1 MNIFVTLIL
10 AMAVIIVMLRRRYPI
25 GPAILA
31 GGIFIWLL
39 QTHDLSNLW
48 TAAWQTATKGR
59 TYDLL
64 LALYFVMCLEI
75 ELRTSG
81 TLDGMIAALQR
92 LFSSKKITLAI
103 MPAFLGLLPS
113 LGGARFSA
121 PIVEIASKGSDVTVD
136 EKATINFWFRHI
148 FEYVNP
154 INPGMIVACS
164 IAMIPI
170 SSYIMHIGWLS
181 AIALALGWLF
191 CLQPL
196 KISKHNKVET
206 STEEIRKNIAD
217 VVLSLAPVIVNFILV
232 VAFDYGAASSMG
244 IVAIGMIFLLRSTYR
259 VVNVKDVFLG
269 ALDKKMILN
278 ILCILYFIQL
288 LTVTGTL
295 DAVVTAFQASPLPV
309 PAVIACV
316 SLVIGILTGL
326 SQGHAA
332 IVLPVVA
339 AVAPGDLSL
348 IAIAMVFGIAGQMI
362 TPTHVCLTV
371 TLDYFKADFFKTLR
385 PVVVMEILL
394 LAIFAV
400 KTFLLS

>member
-81 TLDGMIAALQR
+81 TLDGMISALQR
-92 LFSSKKITLAI
+92 LFSSKKVTLAI

-121 PIVEIASKGSDVTVD
+121 PIVEIASKGSEVTVD

-181 AIALALGWLF
+181 SIALALGWLF

-206 STEEIRKNIAD
+206 SPEEIRKNIAD

-348 IAIAMVFGIAGQMI
+348 IGIAMVFGIAGQMI

-400 KTFLLS
+400 KTFLFS

>member
-1 MNIFVTLIL
+1 VNIFVTLIL

-31 GGIFIWLL
+31 GGIFIWLF
-39 QTHDLSNLW
+39 QTHDLSNFW
-48 TAAWQTATKGR
+48 TAAWQTATKQR

-92 LFSSKKITLAI
+92 LFSSKKIVLAI

-121 PIVEIASKGSDVTVD
+121 PIVEITSNGSDVTVE

-148 FEYVNP
+148 FEYANP

-181 AIALALGWLF
+181 FISLALGWLF
-191 CLQPL
+191 CLQTL
-196 KISKHNKVET
+196 KIGKHTDVER
-206 STEEIRKNIAD
+206 SPKEIRKNIAD
-217 VVLSLAPVIVNFILV
+217 VALSLAPVIINFILV
-232 VAFDYGAASSMG
+232 VAFDFGAASSMG
-244 IVAIGMIFLLRSTYR
+244 LVAIGMIFLLRCTCR
-259 VVNVKDVFLG
+259 VVNVKNVFLG
-269 ALDKKMILN
+269 AIDKKMILN

-295 DAVVTAFQASPLPV
+295 DAVVKAFQASSLPV

-348 IAIAMVFGIAGQMI
+348 IGVAMVFGIAGQMI

-394 LAIFAV
+394 LAIFTA
-400 KTFLLS
+400 KTLFFG

>member
-31 GGIFIWLL
+31 GGIFIWLF
-39 QTHDLSNLW
+39 QTHDLSNFW
-48 TAAWQTATKGR
+48 TAGWQTATKKR

-92 LFSSKKITLAI
+92 LFSSKKIVLAI

-121 PIVEIASKGSDVTVD
+121 PIVEITSNGSDVTVE

-148 FEYVNP
+148 FEYANP

-181 AIALALGWLF
+181 FISLALGWLF
-191 CLQPL
+191 CLQTL
-196 KISKHNKVET
+196 KIGKHTDVER
-206 STEEIRKNIAD
+206 SPKEIRKNIAD
-217 VVLSLAPVIVNFILV
+217 VALSLAPVIINFILV
-232 VAFDYGAASSMG
+232 VAFDFGAASSMG
-244 IVAIGMIFLLRSTYR
+244 LVAIGMIFLLRCTCR
-259 VVNVKDVFLG
+259 VVNVKNVFLG
-269 ALDKKMILN
+269 AIDKKMILN

-295 DAVVTAFQASPLPV
+295 DAVVKAFQASSLPV

-348 IAIAMVFGIAGQMI
+348 IGVAMVFGIAGQMI

-385 PVVVMEILL
+385 PVIVMEILL
-394 LAIFAV
+394 LAIFTA
-400 KTFLLS
+400 KTLFFG

>member
-1 MNIFVTLIL
+1 MNIFLTLIL
-10 AMAVIIVMLRRRYPI
+10 AMTVIILMLRRRYPI

-39 QTHDLSNLW
+39 QSHDLSHLG
-48 TAAWQTATKGR
+48 TAAWQTATKQR
-59 TYDLL
+59 TYDLI

-121 PIVEIASKGSDVTVD
+121 PIVEIASKDAEITVD
-136 EKATINFWFRHI
+136 EKATINFWFRHV
-148 FEYVNP
+148 FEYINP
-154 INPGMIVACS
+154 INPGMILACS

-170 SSYIMHIGWLS
+170 SSLIMYLGWLS
-181 AIALALGWLF
+181 PIAFALGWF
-191 CLQPL
+191 VCLQPL
-196 KISKHNKVET
+196 KISKHNDTDT
-206 STEEIRKNIAD
+206 SPEEVRKNIAD
-217 VVLSLAPVIVNFILV
+217 VALSLAPVIINFILV
-232 VAFDYGAASSMG
+232 VAFGYGASASMG
-244 IVAIGMIFLLRSTYR
+244 IVAIGMVFLLRFTYR
-259 VVNVKDVFLG
+259 VISVKDVFLG

-278 ILCILYFIQL
+278 VLCILYFIQL

-295 DAVVTAFQASPLPV
+295 DAIVSAFQASPLPI
-309 PAVIACV
+309 PIIIASI
-316 SLVIGILTGL
+316 SLIIGILTGL

-332 IVLPVVA
+332 IVLPIVA
-339 AVAPGDLSL
+339 AIAPGNLDL
-348 IAIAMVFGIAGQMI
+348 IGIAMVFGIAGQMI

-385 PVVVMEILL
+385 PVMMLEILL
-394 LAIFAV
+394 IAIFSI
-400 KTFLLS
+400 KTYLLF

>member
-31 GGIFIWLL
+31 GGIFIWLF
-39 QTHDLSNLW
+39 QTHDLSNFW
-48 TAAWQTATKGR
+48 TAAWQTATKQR

-92 LFSSKKITLAI
+92 LFSSKKIVLAI

-121 PIVEIASKGSDVTVD
+121 PIVEITSNGSDVTVE

-148 FEYVNP
+148 FEYANP

-181 AIALALGWLF
+181 LISLALGWLF
-191 CLQPL
+191 CLHAL
-196 KISKHNKVET
+196 KIGKHTDVER
-206 STEEIRKNIAD
+206 SPEEIRKNIAD
-217 VVLSLAPVIVNFILV
+217 VALSLAPVIVNFILV
-232 VAFDYGAASSMG
+232 VAFDFGAASSMG
-244 IVAIGMIFLLRSTYR
+244 LVAIGMIFLLRCTCR
-259 VVNVKDVFLG
+259 VVNVKNVFLG
-269 ALDKKMILN
+269 AIDKKMILN

-295 DAVVTAFQASPLPV
+295 DAVVKAFQASSLPV

-348 IAIAMVFGIAGQMI
+348 IGVAMVFGIAGQMI

-394 LAIFAV
+394 LAIFTA
-400 KTFLLS
+400 KTLFFG

>member
-31 GGIFIWLL
+31 GGIFIWLF
-39 QTHDLSNLW
+39 QTHDLSNFW
-48 TAAWQTATKGR
+48 TAAWQTATKQR

-92 LFSSKKITLAI
+92 LFSSKKIVLAI

-121 PIVEIASKGSDVTVD
+121 PIVEITSNGSDVTVE

-148 FEYVNP
+148 FEYANP

-181 AIALALGWLF
+181 FISLALGWLF
-191 CLQPL
+191 CLQTL
-196 KISKHNKVET
+196 KIGKHTDVER
-206 STEEIRKNIAD
+206 SPKEIRKNIAD
-217 VVLSLAPVIVNFILV
+217 VALSLAPVIINFILV
-232 VAFDYGAASSMG
+232 VAFDFGAASSMG
-244 IVAIGMIFLLRSTYR
+244 LVAIGMIFLLRCTCR
-259 VVNVKDVFLG
+259 VVNVKNVFLG
-269 ALDKKMILN
+269 AIDKKMILN

-295 DAVVTAFQASPLPV
+295 DAVVKAFQASSLPV

-348 IAIAMVFGIAGQMI
+348 IGVAMVFGIAGQMI

-394 LAIFAV
+394 LAIFTA
-400 KTFLLS
+400 KTLFFG

>member
-1 MNIFVTLIL
+1 MAAIIL
-10 AMAVIIVMLRRRYPI
+10 MLRRRYPI
-25 GPAILA
+25 GPAILV
-31 GGIFIWLL
+31 GGLLIWLL
-39 QTHDLSNLW
+39 QTHELNNLW

-113 LGGARFSA
+113 IGGARFSA
-121 PIVEIASKGSDVTVD
+121 PIVEIASKGSDVAVH

-148 FEYVNP
+148 FEYLNP
-154 INPGMIVACS
+154 INPGVIIACS

-170 SSYIMHIGWLS
+170 SDYIVHVGWLS
-181 AIALALGWLF
+181 AIALALGWFF

-196 KISKHNKVET
+196 KISTHNEAET
-206 STEEIRKNIAD
+206 SAEEIRKNITD
-217 VVLSLAPVIVNFILV
+217 VILSLTPVIVNFILV
-232 VAFDYGAASSMG
+232 VAFDFGAASSMG
-244 IVAIGMIFLLRSTYR
+244 IVAIGMIFLLRGTLR
-259 VVNVKDVFLG
+259 VVNVKEVFLG

-295 DAVVTAFQASPLPV
+295 DAVVNAFQDSALPV
-309 PAVIACV
+309 PAIIAGV
-316 SLVIGILTGL
+316 SLIIGILTGL

-348 IAIAMVFGIAGQMI
+348 IGIAMVFGIAGQMI

-371 TLDYFKADFFKTLR
+371 TIDYFKADFFKTLW
-385 PVVVMEILL
+385 PVLVMEFLL
-394 LAIFAV
+394 LATFAV
-400 KTFLLS
+400 KTYIFN

>member
-1 MNIFVTLIL
+1 
-10 AMAVIIVMLRRRYPI
+10 MAVIIVMLRRRYPI

-31 GGIFIWLL
+31 GGIFIWLF
-39 QTHDLSNLW
+39 QTHDLSNFW
-48 TAAWQTATKGR
+48 TAAWQTATKQR

-92 LFSSKKITLAI
+92 LFSSKKIVLAI

-121 PIVEIASKGSDVTVD
+121 PIVEITSNGSDVTVE

-148 FEYVNP
+148 FEYANP

-181 AIALALGWLF
+181 LISLALGWLF
-191 CLQPL
+191 CLQAL
-196 KISKHNKVET
+196 KIGKHTDVER
-206 STEEIRKNIAD
+206 SPEEIRKNIAD
-217 VVLSLAPVIVNFILV
+217 VALSLAPVIVNFILV
-232 VAFDYGAASSMG
+232 VAFDFGAASSMG
-244 IVAIGMIFLLRSTYR
+244 LVAIGMIFLLRCTCR
-259 VVNVKDVFLG
+259 VVNVKNVFLG
-269 ALDKKMILN
+269 AIDKKMILN

-295 DAVVTAFQASPLPV
+295 DAVVKAFQASSLPV

-332 IVLPVVA
+332 IVLPVFA
-339 AVAPGDLSL
+339 TLAPGDLSL
-348 IAIAMVFGIAGQMI
+348 IGVAMVFGIAGQMI

-394 LAIFAV
+394 LAIFTA
-400 KTFLLS
+400 KTLFFG

>member
-81 TLDGMIAALQR
+81 TLDGMISALQR

-206 STEEIRKNIAD
+206 SPEEIRKNIAD

-348 IAIAMVFGIAGQMI
+348 IGIAMVFGIAGQMI

-400 KTFLLS
+400 KTFLFS

>member
-1 MNIFVTLIL
+1 
-10 AMAVIIVMLRRRYPI
+10 MAVIIVMLRRRYPI

-31 GGIFIWLL
+31 GGIFIWLF
-39 QTHDLSNLW
+39 QTHDLSNFW
-48 TAAWQTATKGR
+48 TAAWQTATKQR

-92 LFSSKKITLAI
+92 LFSSKKIVLAI

-121 PIVEIASKGSDVTVD
+121 PIVEITSNGSDVTVE

-148 FEYVNP
+148 FEYANP

-181 AIALALGWLF
+181 LISLALGWLF
-191 CLQPL
+191 CLQAL
-196 KISKHNKVET
+196 KIGKHTDVER
-206 STEEIRKNIAD
+206 SPEEIRKNIAD
-217 VVLSLAPVIVNFILV
+217 VALSLAPVIVNFILV
-232 VAFDYGAASSMG
+232 VAFDFGAASSMG
-244 IVAIGMIFLLRSTYR
+244 LVAIGMIFLLRCTCR
-259 VVNVKDVFLG
+259 VVNVKNVFLG
-269 ALDKKMILN
+269 AIDKKMILN

-295 DAVVTAFQASPLPV
+295 DAVVKAFQASSLPV

-348 IAIAMVFGIAGQMI
+348 IGVAMVFGIAGQMI

-394 LAIFAV
+394 LAIFTA
-400 KTFLLS
+400 KTLFFG

>member
-31 GGIFIWLL
+31 GGIFIWLF
-39 QTHDLSNLW
+39 QTHDLSNFW
-48 TAAWQTATKGR
+48 TAAWQTATKQR

-81 TLDGMIAALQR
+81 TLDGMISALQR
-92 LFSSKKITLAI
+92 LFSSKKIVLAI

-121 PIVEIASKGSDVTVD
+121 PIVEITSNGSDVTVE

-148 FEYVNP
+148 FEYANP

-181 AIALALGWLF
+181 LISLALGWLF
-191 CLQPL
+191 CLQAL
-196 KISKHNKVET
+196 KIGKHTDVER
-206 STEEIRKNIAD
+206 SPEEIRKNIAD
-217 VVLSLAPVIVNFILV
+217 VALSLAPVIVNFILV
-232 VAFDYGAASSMG
+232 VAFDFGAASSMG
-244 IVAIGMIFLLRSTYR
+244 LVAIGMIFLLRCTCR
-259 VVNVKDVFLG
+259 VVNVKNVFLG
-269 ALDKKMILN
+269 AIDKKMILN

-295 DAVVTAFQASPLPV
+295 DAVVKAFQASSLPV

-332 IVLPVVA
+332 IVLPLVA

-348 IAIAMVFGIAGQMI
+348 IGVAMVFGIAGQMI

-394 LAIFAV
+394 LAIFTA
-400 KTFLLS
+400 KTLFFG

>member
-31 GGIFIWLL
+31 GGIFIWLF
-39 QTHDLSNLW
+39 QTHDLSNFW
-48 TAAWQTATKGR
+48 TAAWQTATKQR

-92 LFSSKKITLAI
+92 LFSSKKIVLAI

-121 PIVEIASKGSDVTVD
+121 PIVEITSNGSDVTVE

-148 FEYVNP
+148 FEYANP

-181 AIALALGWLF
+181 LISLALGWLF
-191 CLQPL
+191 CLQAL
-196 KISKHNKVET
+196 KIGKHTDVER
-206 STEEIRKNIAD
+206 SPEEIRKNIAD
-217 VVLSLAPVIVNFILV
+217 VALSLAPVIVNFILV
-232 VAFDYGAASSMG
+232 VAFDFGAASSMG
-244 IVAIGMIFLLRSTYR
+244 LVAIGMIFLLRCTCR
-259 VVNVKDVFLG
+259 VVNVKNVFLG
-269 ALDKKMILN
+269 AIDKKMILN

-295 DAVVTAFQASPLPV
+295 DAVVKAFQASSLPV

-348 IAIAMVFGIAGQMI
+348 IGVAMVFGIAGQMI

-394 LAIFAV
+394 LAIFTA
-400 KTFLLS
+400 KTLFFG